1 MSRETLDGYRAKVRV
16 HIVPAFG
23 RLRPEELAREVI
35 VRWRDRPT
43 GTKGRPL
50 SEGGV
55 NTVLRVLAAF
65 CGWAVER
72 GHLRV
77 NPAIGLGQYAVVEAG
92 NPLSAP
98 DVGRLNAVLSRCSAA
113 GC

>member
-1 MSRETLDGYRAKVRV
+1 MSRETFDGYRAKVRV

-23 RLRPEELAREVI
+23 KLRPEELTREAI

-65 CGWAVER
+65 CGWTVER
-72 GHLRV
+72 GHLRS
-77 NPAIGLGQYAVVEAG
+77 NPAVGLGQYAVVEAG
-92 NPLSAP
+92 DAFVDDWLMSPWAPEGDSAP
-98 DVGRLNAVLSRCSAA
+98 
-113 GC
+113 